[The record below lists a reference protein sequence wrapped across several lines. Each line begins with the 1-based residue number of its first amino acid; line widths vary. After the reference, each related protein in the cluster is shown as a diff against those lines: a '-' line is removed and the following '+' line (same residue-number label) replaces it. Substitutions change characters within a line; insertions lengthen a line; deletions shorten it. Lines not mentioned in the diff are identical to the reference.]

1 MKCLL
6 KLNSSGRPRPL
17 ELFEH
22 TGYQLEAFTDQN
34 LMVINQ
40 KKTQI
45 MCFNFQ
51 TSLKFP
57 PIFYVGDSAPLEIV
71 NETKLLGIIL
81 TDDLKWNAHV
91 EFMCNKA
98 SKKIRQLCRM
108 KILNL
113 EPEILLDFYLKE
125 VRSILEFG
133 VACWNSGVT
142 WKLGKRIERVEK
154 ICATQN
160 VKSHTLKA
168 VLCSVWSLLPTD
180 SLISASGLFR
190 NPP

>member
-1 MKCLL
+1 
-6 KLNSSGRPRPL
+6 
-17 ELFEH
+17 
-22 TGYQLEAFTDQN
+22 
-34 LMVINQ
+34 
-40 KKTQI
+40 

-91 EFMCNKA
+91 EFMCKKA
-98 SKKIRQLCRM
+98 SKKIWQLRRM

-133 VACWNSGVT
+133 VACWNSGIT
-142 WKLGKRIERVEK
+142 CKLGEQIERVQK
-154 ICATQN
+154 ICVNIILCETEWEIPYFLG
-160 VKSHTLKA
+160 STLVGIEPLSYRRSEILHK
-168 VLCSVWSLLPTD
+168 LQ
-180 SLISASGLFR
+180 G
-190 NPP
+190 